1 MGKQLDDTTYF
12 AVNNGYLTSS
22 KLKSYMQDPYFF
34 YRRHILGDLP
44 FEKTPSMKIGSAV
57 DCWLTESRAAFI
69 GKYEQKVLK
78 SEDKLVYESQKTM
91 DDEYL
96 LTETEMSKVHAICE
110 ACERTSLWQEIKAD
124 KAWVFQAI
132 LRLDKKGGMGKFFKG
147 VSGKPDAYKIS
158 EDCTKATIIDIKT
171 ANDINPR
178 RFAYICADYG
188 YYFQQAYY
196 QSLLQAI
203 NPKIKEVTSY
213 LLALETDSY
222 LNRVAFFKL
231 NQTTIDIEKV
241 NIARL
246 LSEISQITEF
256 KPTDTTW
263 DDLVE
268 I

>member
-1 MGKQLDDTTYF
+1 MPQLTDQTYY
-12 AVNNGYLTSS
+12 AANNGYLTSS
-22 KLKSYMQDPYFF
+22 KLKDYLKDPWFF

-69 GKYEQKVLK
+69 SKYEQKVLK
-78 SEDKLVYESQKTM
+78 SEDKLVYETQKGM
-91 DDEYL
+91 DEEYL
-96 LTETEMSKVHAICE
+96 LTENEMTKVIAICE

-132 LRLDKKGGMGKFFKG
+132 LKLDKKGGMGKFFHG
-147 VSGKPDAYKIS
+147 VSGKPDLYKIDAS
-158 EDCTKATIIDIKT
+158 GTRATIIDIKT

-178 RFAYICADYG
+178 RFAYICQDFG
-188 YYFQQAYY
+188 YFFQQAYY

-203 NPKIKEVTSY
+203 NPKIKQIDSY

-222 LNRVAFFKL
+222 LNRVTFFKL
-231 NQTTIDIEKV
+231 NQATIDLEKV
-241 NIARL
+241 EIARL
-246 LSEISQITEF
+246 IDEISKIKKF
-256 KPTDTTW
+256 KPTDTSW
-263 DDLVE
+263 DDIVE